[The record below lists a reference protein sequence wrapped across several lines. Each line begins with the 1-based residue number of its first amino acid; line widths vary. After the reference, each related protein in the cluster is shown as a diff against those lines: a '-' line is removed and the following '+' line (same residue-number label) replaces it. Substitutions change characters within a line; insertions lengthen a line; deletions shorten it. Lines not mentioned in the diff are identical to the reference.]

1 MSSAAFP
8 DLAGRQ
14 VFLVE
19 DEAMVAMM
27 IEDMLQELGCVLAGC
42 AGTLRGA
49 LAKVHALSEFDI
61 AVLDVNLGGEHVY
74 PVADILQ
81 GRGVPFVFSTAYG
94 AGNLAER
101 YPESRVLH
109 KPYGPPALASV
120 LTDALVAKH

>member
-1 MSSAAFP
+1 MSAADFP
-8 DLAGRQ
+8 GLAGRQ

-49 LAKVHALSEFDI
+49 LAKIGALSEFDI

-81 GRGVPFVFSTAYG
+81 SRGVPFVFSTAYG
-94 AGNLAER
+94 AVDLAER
-101 YPESRVLH
+101 YPASRVLH

-120 LTDALVAKH
+120 LTDALVA